1 MCSNITVYQR
11 LCIRYLSNI
20 DQGLSKPVISWLD
33 PLPVIPQPMID
44 PVCPGEW
51 LNQFRCRIKAMP
63 HQVPLRKWDR
73 CLGDSKGSNTTNDMK
88 TGTTVILESLEL
100 QFCWQWKLAFTYF
113 NGLQLWDYKLSHQP
127 MPWHPHHFCSSTFH
141 IFLHACF
148 KKMCRATCNI
158 GFQMDLSSKGL
169 LFKLSTPSRKKDSLS
184 IVRQVSS
191 S

>member
-1 MCSNITVYQR
+1 MCSNITIYQR
-11 LCIRYLSNI
+11 LCIRYISNI
-20 DQGLSKPVISWLD
+20 DRGLSKPVISWLD

-88 TGTTVILESLEL
+88 TGTTLILESLEL

-113 NGLQLWDYKLSHQP
+113 NGLQLWDHKLSHQP
-127 MPWHPHHFCSSTFH
+127 MPWHPHHVCSSTID

-148 KKMCRATCNI
+148 KKMCRATCNV
-158 GFQMDLSSKGL
+158 GFQMDFSSKGL
-169 LFKLSTPSRKKDSLS
+169 LFKL
-184 IVRQVSS
+184 
-191 S
+191 